1 MTKDEAVKS
10 WLESAERNLSACL
23 DMAKSN
29 HRDWA
34 LFIGQLALE
43 KLLKGLITKKTDAT
57 LPFIHDLVKLSQ
69 LAGAETTEGQ
79 KGNLAKIS
87 RFHVAARY
95 DEIKSQLYL
104 EATPKFTKEWIGKI
118 QEFFLWFKKLY

>member
-10 WLESAERNLSACL
+10 WLESAERNLSTSL

-34 LFIGQLALE
+34 LFVGQLALE

-57 LPFIHDLVKLSQ
+57 PPFIHDLVKLSQ
-69 LAGAETTEGQ
+69 LAGIETAESQ
-79 KGNLAKIS
+79 KEDLAKIS

-95 DEIKSQLYL
+95 EEIKSQLYF
-104 EATPKFTKEWIGKI
+104 EATPEFTKVWIDKI

>member
-1 MTKDEAVKS
+1 MTKDEAVKR
-10 WLESAERNLSACL
+10 WLEGAEKNSSASQ
-23 DMAKSN
+23 DMAASG

-57 LPFIHDLVKLSQ
+57 PPFIHDLVKLSQ
-69 LAGAETTEGQ
+69 LAGIKTTADQ
-79 KGNLAKIS
+79 RKDLAKIT

-95 DEIKSQLYL
+95 EEIKSQLYS
-104 EATPKFTKEWIGKI
+104 EATPKFTRDWLDKI

>member
-1 MTKDEAVKS
+1 MTKDEAVKR
-10 WLESAERNLSACL
+10 WLEGAETNLSASL

-43 KLLKGLITKKTDAT
+43 KLLKGLITKKTDET
-57 LPFIHDLVKLSQ
+57 PPFIHDLVKLSQ
-69 LAGAETTEGQ
+69 LAGIETTEDQ
-79 KGNLAKIS
+79 KGDLAKIT

-95 DEIKSQLYL
+95 EEIKTQLYL
-104 EATPKFTKEWIGKI
+104 EATPEFTKEWLDKI
-118 QEFFLWFKKLY
+118 KGFFLWFKKLY

>member
-10 WLESAERNLSACL
+10 WLESAERNLSASS

-57 LPFIHDLVKLSQ
+57 PPFIHDLVKLSQ
-69 LAGAETTEGQ
+69 LAGIETTPDQ
-79 KGNLAKIS
+79 KQNLAKIT

-95 DEIKSQLYL
+95 DEIKSQLYF
-104 EATPKFTKEWIGKI
+104 EATPEFTKEWIGKI
-118 QEFFLWFKKLY
+118 QEFFSWFKKLY

>member
-1 MTKDEAVKS
+1 MTKDEAVNR
-10 WLESAERNLSACL
+10 WLEGADRNLAACL
-23 DMAKSN
+23 DMAKSS

-57 LPFIHDLVKLSQ
+57 PPFIHDLVKLSE
-69 LAGAETTEGQ
+69 LAGIETTEAQ
-79 KGNLAKIS
+79 KQDLVKIS

-95 DEIKSQLYL
+95 DEIKSQLYA
-104 EATPKFTKEWIGKI
+104 EATPEFTKEWLDKI

>member
-10 WLESAERNLSACL
+10 WLESAERNLSASL
-23 DMAKSN
+23 DMARSN

-34 LFIGQLALE
+34 LFVGQLALE
-43 KLLKGLITKKTDAT
+43 KVLKGLITKKTDAT
-57 LPFIHDLVKLSQ
+57 PPFIHDLVKLSIV
-69 LAGAETTEGQ
+69 AGIETTENQQGD
-79 KGNLAKIS
+79 LAKIS

-95 DEIKSQLYL
+95 EEIKSQLYA
-104 EATPKFTKEWIGKI
+104 EATPEFTKEWLGKI

>member
-1 MTKDEAVKS
+1 MTKDEAVNR
-10 WLESAERNLSACL
+10 WLEGAQKNLSACL

-34 LFIGQLALE
+34 LFIGQLTLE
-43 KLLKGLITKKTDAT
+43 KLLKGLITKNTDT
-57 LPFIHDLVKLSQ
+57 TPPFIHDLVKLSQ
-69 LAGAETTEGQ
+69 LADIETTEAQ
-79 KGNLAKIS
+79 KQNLAKIT

-95 DEIKSQLYL
+95 EEIKSQLYS
-104 EATPKFTKEWIGKI
+104 EATPEFTKEWLGKI